1 MSVRNRRMLLLTALV
16 LLVGA
21 SVWFLFPGKKNA
33 ASRLERKQIPVP
45 VRTEQARSGDLAIY
59 LNALGNVTAFNTVTV
74 KTRVSGE
81 LMRIAFK
88 EGQTVKQGDLLAEID
103 PRPYQAQLDQ
113 AEGRIVGD
121 RAQLEF
127 ARLELE
133 RDKVLIKRD
142 YIPLSQMQTQTASVN
157 QLLGTIASDQGAIDS
172 ARLQLSFC
180 HIQAPLNGRIGLKMV
195 DQGNILNVSDPI
207 VVITQLQPIAVIFS
221 VPQDQLPG
229 LQRRMREGENEGQA
243 LPVDAFDRDRKN
255 KLATGQLR
263 SSDNLIDTTT
273 GTLRLKAVF
282 DNQDGALF
290 PNQFVNIR
298 LLMETRTQQIL
309 VPRSAVQQDP
319 EGFHVFVVKPDNTV
333 TVRPVVT
340 GPSEGDVTAIASGLA
355 VGESVVTDGLD
366 KLREGS
372 SIRPPGDIA
381 GNAADAPS
389 SAQRTK
395 QKPAP

>member
-1 MSVRNRRMLLLTALV
+1 MSLALRRVLLLIG
-16 LLVGA
+16 LLLLLAVA
-21 SVWFLFPGKKNA
+21 AWFLFAGKKNA
-33 ASRLERKQIPVP
+33 TAKLERKQMPIPVK
-45 VRTEQARSGDLAIY
+45 TEQARYGDLAIY

-74 KTRVSGE
+74 KTRVGGE

-113 AEGRIVGD
+113 AEGKIAGD
-121 RAQLEF
+121 RAQLDF

-133 RDKVLIKRD
+133 RDKILIKKD

-157 QLLGTIASDQGAIDS
+157 QLAGTIASDQGAIDS

-180 HIQAPLNGRIGLKMV
+180 HIQAPLSGRIGLKVV

-207 VVITQLQPIAVIFS
+207 VVITQLQPISVIFS

-229 LQRRMREGENEGQA
+229 LQRRMKEGQA

-255 KLATGQLR
+255 KLATGQLW

-290 PNQFVNIR
+290 PNQFVNMR
-298 LLMETRTQQIL
+298 LLLETRVQQVL

-319 EGFHVFVVKPDNTV
+319 QGFHVFVVKPDNTV
-333 TVRPVVT
+333 TVRPVST
-340 GPSEGDVTAIASGLA
+340 GPSEGDVTVIASGLDA
-355 VGESVVTDGLD
+355 GESVVTDGLD

-372 SIRPPGDIA
+372 LIRPPGDAA
-381 GNAADAPS
+381 GNAADA
-389 SAQRTK
+389 SARGAK
-395 QKPAP
+395 PKPAP

>member
-1 MSVRNRRMLLLTALV
+1 MSARNRRVLSLIGLV
-16 LLVGA
+16 LLLVVA
-21 SVWFLFPGKKNA
+21 AWFLFAEQKNA
-33 ASRLERKQIPVP
+33 GSRPERKTMPIPVK
-45 VRTEQARSGDLAIY
+45 TEQVRSGDLAIY

-74 KTRVSGE
+74 KTRVGGE

-88 EGQTVKQGDLLAEID
+88 EGQTVNQGDLLAEID
-103 PRPYQAQLDQ
+103 PRPYQAQLNQ
-113 AEGRIVGD
+113 AQGKIAGD

-133 RDKVLIKRD
+133 RDKVLVTKD

-229 LQRRMREGENEGQA
+229 LQRRMKEGQS

-255 KLATGQLR
+255 RLATGQLL

-282 DNQDGALF
+282 DNQDSALF

-298 LLMETRTQQIL
+298 LLLETRTQQIL

-319 EGFHVFVVKPDNTV
+319 QGFHVFVVKQDNTV
-333 TVRPVVT
+333 TVRPVST
-340 GPSEGDVTAIASGLA
+340 GPSEGDVTVIASGVEA
-355 VGESVVTDGLD
+355 GETVVTDGLD

-372 SIRPPGDIA
+372 PIRPPG
-381 GNAADAPS
+381 GNGAENVPATDAPDRR
-389 SAQRTK
+389 AGKRPPQ
-395 QKPAP
+395 

>member
-1 MSVRNRRMLLLTALV
+1 MSTRKRSALLLIGLV
-16 LLVGA
+16 LLA
-21 SVWFLFPGKKNA
+21 AAATWFLFAGKKDA
-33 ASRLERKQIPVP
+33 GLRPERKTAPIPVK
-45 VRTEQARSGDLAIY
+45 TEQVRSGDLAVY

-74 KTRVSGE
+74 KTRVGGE

-88 EGQTVKQGDLLAEID
+88 EGQTVRQGDLLAEID

-113 AEGRIVGD
+113 AQGKITGD
-121 RAQLEF
+121 RAQLDF
-127 ARLELE
+127 ARLELD
-133 RDKVLIKRD
+133 RDKVLIKKD
-142 YIPLSQMQTQTASVN
+142 YIPLSQMQTQSASVN

-180 HIQAPLNGRIGLKMV
+180 HIQAPLSGRIGLKMV

-207 VVITQLQPIAVIFS
+207 VVITQLQPISVIFS
-221 VPQDQLPG
+221 VPQDQLPA
-229 LQRRMREGENEGQA
+229 LQRRMKEGAA

-255 KLATGQLR
+255 KLAIGQLW

-298 LLMETRTQQIL
+298 LLLETRAQQIL
-309 VPRSAVQQDP
+309 APRSAVQQDP
-319 EGFHVFVVKPDNTV
+319 QGFHVFVVKPDNTV
-333 TVRPVVT
+333 TVRQVST
-340 GPSEGDVTAIASGLA
+340 GPSEGDFTVIAAGLEA
-355 VGESVVTDGLD
+355 GENVVTDGLD

-372 SIRPPGDIA
+372 TIRPPGDAAENTSAPAA
-381 GNAADAPS
+381 GAPER
-389 SAQRTK
+389 SAGKRPPQ
-395 QKPAP
+395 